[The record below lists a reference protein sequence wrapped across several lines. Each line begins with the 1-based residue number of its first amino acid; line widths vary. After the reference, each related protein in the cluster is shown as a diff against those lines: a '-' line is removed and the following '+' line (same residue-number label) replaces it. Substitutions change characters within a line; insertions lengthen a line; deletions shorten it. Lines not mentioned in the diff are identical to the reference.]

1 MARTAIRREPLAS
14 FREPGVGLP
23 SARRAAPPIEAIRE
37 GLSVREAL
45 SSEGRGWRDIT
56 VSLWD
61 VEEIDEYR
69 IPAMGELLVG
79 LHTGGRPVRTRV
91 GSAWS
96 PPSAVGRLHLVPATA
111 ETTWNVH
118 GSLRFIAVHVGDARL
133 RGLTERSDEAATSL
147 SRLDFRFGF
156 VDPFVASAVTE
167 LFAELRDPREQ
178 GSLYVDLLADTLLVH
193 VLRSAAPALVVTPRG
208 GLSNTAWRLVRDRV
222 EERLSESL
230 TIEELAR
237 EAGLSR
243 FHFARAFKKAT
254 GLSPHRYV
262 TLRRVERAKSLL
274 SHSDLPLVNVALE
287 VGFSNQ
293 AHFTDQFHRV
303 TGSTPSAYRRN
314 KP

>member
-1 MARTAIRREPLAS
+1 
-14 FREPGVGLP
+14 V
-23 SARRAAPPIEAIRE
+23 
-37 GLSVREAL
+37 
-45 SSEGRGWRDIT
+45 T

-69 IPAMGELLVG
+69 IRPMGELLVG
-79 LHTGGRPVRTRV
+79 LHTGGRPVRTRL
-91 GSAWS
+91 GSVWS
-96 PPSAVGRLHLVPATA
+96 PPSAVGRLHLVPPSA
-111 ETTWNVH
+111 ETAWNVH
-118 GSLRFIAVHVGDARL
+118 GSLRFISVHVGEARL
-133 RGLTERSDEAATSL
+133 RGLTERSDEAAASL

-156 VDPFVASAVTE
+156 LDPFVASAVTE
-167 LFAELRDPREQ
+167 LFAELRDPREH

-193 VLRSAAPALVVTPRG
+193 VLRSAAPASVVAPRG
-208 GLSNTAWRLVRDRV
+208 GLSDTAWRLVRDRI
-222 EERLSESL
+222 EERLGESL
-230 TIEELAR
+230 SIEELAR

-274 SHSDLPLVNVALE
+274 RYSDLPLVDVALE

-303 TGSTPSAYRRN
+303 AGATPNAYRRN
-314 KP
+314 EP